1 MTGPDPVATERPF
14 LLPTESIERADARI
28 RLSCLGMRAADIEP
42 FARALLLD
50 LGVPDDVIRAYSEAM
65 ERGEAY

>member
-1 MTGPDPVATERPF
+1 MTGPDPAVTERAF

-28 RLSCLGMRAADIEP
+28 RLSCLGMRAADIEAY
-42 FARALLLD
+42 ARALLVD
-50 LGVPDDVIRAYSEAM
+50 LGVPDDVIRAYSQAV